1 MGGDVRGQSGGGL
14 GRGRPP
20 RRLDPDGSAT
30 ARLGAEIRRLR
41 EARRL
46 TIAALA
52 SLVGYSPSFISDVE
66 NGNKTRSRQFVE
78 ACERVFD
85 TDGSLL
91 TLFEEAIQEETA
103 RRHAKLALSRQAGGL
118 EGTPLRPSVPVQLA
132 RPDAS
137 EHPLVPGSFREEAAT
152 NRRDALRVG
161 AKVAGIAAGA
171 RMLEGIGSLPFVISK
186 ALHSSTISNG
196 LLQRYER
203 EAEQYVLEYQ
213 QTGPDPLLVDVHDRL
228 VEMQPWVKSRQS
240 TAQQRRLSRVVAQ
253 LASLMGIFM
262 FDAERYKLAHRWFD
276 TALDAAGEAE
286 DDTLSA
292 WVLIGKSFV
301 PIYSGD
307 AQGALRLIRRGQSF
321 TGSSASVARAM
332 LAGLEARVQATMGN
346 LAESRAALKEA
357 EVVLDAAPKGELAV
371 FSFTEAQLAFYAG
384 TAFVRLRQPDVAQ
397 DYAHQALALYGSTP
411 HYMDPALVRLDMAR
425 SYLQQGEIE
434 QACNLGSQVLAGT
447 PGKRPGPIDRRAREL
462 GRELKPYADS
472 PVARDFS
479 DRLRTA

>member
-1 MGGDVRGQSGGGL
+1 MRGDFRGQGSGGL
-14 GRGRPP
+14 GRGRPA

-52 SLVGYSPSFISDVE
+52 RLVGYSPSFISDVE

-78 ACERVFD
+78 ACDRVFD

-91 TLFEEAIQEETA
+91 TLFEEAIQEEAA
-103 RRHAKLALSRQAGGL
+103 RRHAKLAQSRQAGGW
-118 EGTPLRPSVPVQLA
+118 EGTPLTPSVPVHLA
-132 RPDAS
+132 IPDAS
-137 EHPLVPGSFREEAAT
+137 EQLLIPGSFREEAAT
-152 NRRDALRVG
+152 NRRETLQLG
-161 AKVAGIAAGA
+161 AKVAGIIAGA
-171 RMLEGIGSLPFVISK
+171 RILEGIGSLPFAISR

-196 LLQRYER
+196 LLHRYEQ

-228 VEMQPWVKSRQS
+228 VEMQPCVKTRQS

-253 LASLMGIFM
+253 LATLMGIFM
-262 FDAERYKLAHRWFD
+262 FDAERYTLANRWFD

-286 DDTLSA
+286 DDILSA

-321 TGSSASVARAM
+321 TGSRASIAAAM
-332 LAGLEARVQATMGN
+332 LGALRLGCRQAW
-346 LAESRAALKEA
+346 
-357 EVVLDAAPKGELAV
+357 
-371 FSFTEAQLAFYAG
+371 G
-384 TAFVRLRQPDVAQ
+384 TLRNHVP
-397 DYAHQALALYGSTP
+397 
-411 HYMDPALVRLDMAR
+411 R
-425 SYLQQGEIE
+425 
-434 QACNLGSQVLAGT
+434 
-447 PGKRPGPIDRRAREL
+447 
-462 GRELKPYADS
+462 
-472 PVARDFS
+472 
-479 DRLRTA
+479 